1 MSLGGT
7 RSVGLSLG
15 LLSAVSFGTSGPVGK
30 SLIDSGFSPLQAVW
44 VRICGAAVVLLA
56 LVVVLR
62 GRAALGSVRRHWAP
76 VLAYALVAIAMCQAL
91 YFIAASRLPVGVAIL
106 LEFTGPVLVVGW
118 LGLVR
123 RQVVS
128 RNAYVGVLIALCGLA
143 CVVQIWSG
151 VRLDA
156 VGVAAGLGAACG
168 NAGYFLIIDR
178 LAGSV
183 DALVLTSGGMG
194 VAALALVPLAA
205 PWRAPWHLLAH
216 SVPVGSHQSPG
227 WLLAGA
233 LVLVSTVVAYLAG
246 AGAVMRLSAP
256 VAAGVAYIEAVAAS
270 LVAWAALGERL
281 TPVQLTG
288 GVIVLVGAFTAQ
300 RAVDARGQTEASY
313 SGEPEVI
320 DGSRERPAQSEGTEA
335 ITPSAPPLYAGNG
348 S

>member
-1 MSLGGT
+1 LDMSIGGT

-44 VRICGAAVVLLA
+44 MRICGAAIVLLA

-62 GRAALGSVRRHWAP
+62 GRSALRSVRRRWVP
-76 VLAYALVAIAMCQAL
+76 VFVYGFVAIASCQAL
-91 YFIAASRLPVGVAIL
+91 YFIAASRLPVGIAIL

-128 RNAYVGVLIALCGLA
+128 RNAYVGVLIAVCGLA
-143 CVVQIWSG
+143 CVVQVWSG
-151 VRLDA
+151 VRLDV
-156 VGVAAGLGAACG
+156 VGVVAGLGAACG

-183 DALVLTSGGMG
+183 DALVLTSGGTG
-194 VAALALVPLAA
+194 VAALVLMPLAA
-205 PWRAPWHLLAH
+205 PWRAPWHLLAR
-216 SVPVGSHQSPG
+216 SVPVGSHHAPG
-227 WLLAGA
+227 WVLAGA

-246 AGAVMRLSAP
+246 TGAVMRLSAP
-256 VAAGVAYIEAVAAS
+256 VAAGVAYVEAVTAS

-281 TPVQLTG
+281 TAVQLAG
-288 GVIVLVGAFTAQ
+288 GAVVLVGAFTAQ
-300 RAVDARGQTEASY
+300 RAVDARETADAVTGAKSLA
-313 SGEPEVI
+313 P
-320 DGSRERPAQSEGTEA
+320 GSAAT
-335 ITPSAPPLYAGNG
+335 L
-348 S
+348 